1 MTIIH
6 LERSQTKQAGA
17 LLADVFNTD
26 PMFRFLVSEA
36 EPISNVTKLLC
47 KLNLRYCQPYN
58 HIYTTEGLLKG
69 VAAWVPPENTVSVW
83 RLLPEA
89 LALLKLDWR
98 TLGRCLSL
106 VDALEKRR
114 KTEMPQP
121 HWHLE
126 LLGVAPAYQGQGI
139 GGLLLQPVLRQA
151 DREGLSCYLA
161 TSTQQAVR
169 FYQKQGF
176 DVIESAQLTK
186 SSPTIWTMKRSP
198 LNNIH

>member
-6 LERSQTKQAGA
+6 LERSQTNEASA

-36 EPISNVTKLLC
+36 ESIQFDVTKLLC
-47 KLNLRYCQPYN
+47 KLNLSYCQPYN
-58 HIYTTEGLLKG
+58 HIYTTDGLLKG
-69 VAAWVPPENTVSVW
+69 VAAWVPPENTVSIW

-89 LALLKLDWR
+89 LALLNLDWR
-98 TLGRCLSL
+98 TFGRCLFL
-106 VDALEKRR
+106 VGALEKRR

-139 GGLLLQPVLRQA
+139 GGSLLQPVLRQA
-151 DREGLSCYLA
+151 DRERLSCYLV

-176 DVIESAQLTK
+176 KVIGSSQLIR
-186 SSPTIWTMKRSP
+186 SSPMIWTMKRSP
-198 LNNIH
+198 LSNF

>member
-1 MTIIH
+1 MTIIY
-6 LERSQTKQAGA
+6 LERSQTDEASA
-17 LLADVFNTD
+17 LLADAFNKD
-26 PMFRFLVSEA
+26 PMFRFLISEA
-36 EPISNVTKLLC
+36 QVPIEAIKLLC
-47 KLNLRYCQPYN
+47 KLNLRYCQPHN

-69 VAAWVPPENTVSVW
+69 VAAWVPPENTISIW

-89 LALLKLDWR
+89 LALLNLDWR

-126 LLGVAPAYQGQGI
+126 LLGVAPAYQRQGI
-139 GGLLLQPVLRQA
+139 GGLLLEPVLRQA
-151 DREGLSCYLA
+151 DRERLSCYLA

-176 DVIESAQLTK
+176 EVVESNQLIK
-186 SSPTIWTMKRSP
+186 SSPTIWTMKRHP
-198 LNNIH
+198 LNNI